1 MKTLKRLA
9 CVAVVAGMMT
19 FLWAPSGMAAFYET
33 SDTFSTASEAVT
45 LEYWNT
51 DWGVLN
57 SVTVTFDMDILSSN
71 FTLINNTGNPAS
83 GTASFNVTAA
93 LTSPGVPPLL
103 TAAFATIGSG
113 ADQQSGADQ
122 LADSN
127 DFIYNLANGE
137 SVELGGLHY
146 TDSTTGL
153 VGGAFTASYEGV
165 GTYTFNVA
173 VNQNVSFVGQAV
185 TAMIDPASDYSGTVT
200 VSYDYTGDGPPGA
213 PVPEPGTMLLLGVDL
228 VGLVGAS
235 RRKKAHK

>member
-9 CVAVVAGMMT
+9 CAVMVAGMMT

-33 SDTFSTASEAVT
+33 SDTFSTANEAVT

-93 LTSPGVPPLL
+93 LTSPGVPPLM

-113 ADQQSGADQ
+113 ADRLEDN
-122 LADSN
+122 N
-127 DFIYNLANGE
+127 DFIYNLAHGE

-153 VGGAFTASYEGV
+153 VGAMFTASYQGV

-173 VNQNVSFVGQAV
+173 VDQSVSFIGQAV
-185 TAMIDPASDYSGTVT
+185 TAQIDPASDYSGTVT

-213 PVPEPGTMLLLGVDL
+213 PVPEPGTMLLLGVGL